1 MKRKNIVDSLADDL
15 LKRKDKF
22 DALSKLSYKA
32 TGLAAFLSNKSTLEV
47 MLKEAEEKLPH
58 LRAKLV
64 ERLEF
69 FDKKTVKSD
78 NIRVL
83 NKELAQCDDY
93 ISKLGEEA
101 KTEDLKI
108 ILDWYH
114 QISQKYGF

>member
-1 MKRKNIVDSLADDL
+1 MKRKSLVDSLADSL

-22 DALSKLSYKA
+22 DALSKMSYKA
-32 TGLAAFLSNKSTLEV
+32 TALTAFISNKSTAEIL
-47 MLKEAEEKLPH
+47 LREAEQKLPT
-58 LRAKLV
+58 LKIKLE

-78 NIRVL
+78 NIRIL

-93 ISKLGEEA
+93 ISKLKQET

-108 ILDWYH
+108 ILDWYD
-114 QISQKYGF
+114 QICKKYGF